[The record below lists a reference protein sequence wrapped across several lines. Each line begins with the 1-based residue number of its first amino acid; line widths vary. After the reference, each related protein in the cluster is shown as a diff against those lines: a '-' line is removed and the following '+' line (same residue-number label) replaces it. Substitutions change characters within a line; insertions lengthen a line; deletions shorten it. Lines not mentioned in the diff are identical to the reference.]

1 MMSVQTLEPIVFP
14 STRRWPY
21 VVLGLALGA
30 AAVVGADIVVD
41 SSDAPASEAGG
52 LELDLATAPVE
63 IRDLIEEVD
72 WVADL
77 GYGTAVDVR
86 AAADGIVTATASI
99 GTVLRRGDIVLEIDE
114 RPVSVFYGAV
124 PAWRDLAEGDEGV
137 DVAQLETNLVA
148 LGYDPDGLVT
158 IDEEFTSRTEV
169 LVEQWQED
177 LGLDI
182 TGVFSTDSV
191 LVVDGPVSVT
201 TAPSVG
207 DPSQSGAVLGSVSAR
222 AVTTTI
228 VATQPGQ
235 ITALAPVG
243 TAIEHGTILYVA
255 DGVEVRAITA
265 FETVDG
271 LADDGTVREYVLVP
285 EGHQV
290 TAQLVAP
297 DESLTTTRP
306 TLELSTQTL
315 SVVVPVG
322 LADQGDW
329 IAGQTVQI
337 ELPDET
343 VVGGEV
349 IDVGTVAQDGGQGV
363 DPTVEVIVEI
373 TELVADDLPASE
385 VVVTVAGES
394 ILDAMVVPTRA
405 LVTLSEGGFA
415 VEKVLDDATTVLVAV
430 ETGAFDDGVVEVTS
444 SQLAPGDDVV
454 VPQ

>member
-1 MMSVQTLEPIVFP
+1 
-14 STRRWPY
+14 
-21 VVLGLALGA
+21 
-30 AAVVGADIVVD
+30 
-41 SSDAPASEAGG
+41 
-52 LELDLATAPVE
+52 
-63 IRDLIEEVD
+63 
-72 WVADL
+72 
-77 GYGTAVDVR
+77 
-86 AAADGIVTATASI
+86 
-99 GTVLRRGDIVLEIDE
+99 
-114 RPVSVFYGAV
+114 VSVFYGAV

-158 IDEEFTSRTEV
+158 IDEEYTSRTED

-182 TGVFSTDSV
+182 TGVFSTESV
-191 LVVDGPVSVT
+191 IVVDGPVSVT

-265 FETVDG
+265 IETVDG

-385 VVVTVAGES
+385 VIVTVAGES